1 MGVRSIIE
9 VKTGDKMIT
18 IEELI
23 NIGKIIKKDNLE
35 WVNDSHSESEYE
47 GICYGVNAM
56 IRHCVLMEEENVE

>member
-1 MGVRSIIE
+1 MIE

-23 NIGKIIKKDNLE
+23 NMGRSIKKENLE
-35 WVNDSHSESEYE
+35 WVNDSDSESEYK

>member
-1 MGVRSIIE
+1 
-9 VKTGDKMIT
+9 MIT

-23 NIGKIIKKDNLE
+23 NIGKIIKEDNLE

-56 IRHCVLMEEENVE
+56 IRHCILMEEEEAV

>member
-1 MGVRSIIE
+1 
-9 VKTGDKMIT
+9 MIT

-23 NIGKIIKKDNLE
+23 NIGKIIKEDNLE

-56 IRHCVLMEEENVE
+56 IRHSVLMEEENIE

>member
-1 MGVRSIIE
+1 MIE

-23 NIGKIIKKDNLE
+23 NIGKIIKEDNLE

-47 GICYGVNAM
+47 GICYGINAM
-56 IRHCVLMEEENVE
+56 IRHCQLMEEEEVE

>member
-1 MGVRSIIE
+1 
-9 VKTGDKMIT
+9 MIT

-23 NIGKIIKKDNLE
+23 NIGKIIKEDNLE